1 MDQRDLLVLY
11 QINNPQQKFS
21 LKFVGGNQRI
31 IKQTIQKT
39 VVQVKLHLISVAHT
53 SYIISCTSTD
63 VLPLN
68 AGTSFNTPTKLSQVG
83 CFFAGIF
90 GCFGILMT
98 MYSSVSVTS
107 TSLWVSKVFMGCCII
122 VSTNNSINTYR
133 VNHSCRDYRSSYRDT
148 SCSIVLSY

>member
-39 VVQVKLHLISVAHT
+39 VVQVKLHLISVAHA
-53 SYIISCTSTD
+53 SCIISCTSTD

-68 AGTSFNTPTKLSQVG
+68 AGTSFNTPTRLSQVG
-83 CFFAGIF
+83 CFLVRAFV
-90 GCFGILMT
+90 CFGILMR
-98 MYSSVSVTS
+98 MSSSVSVTS
-107 TSLWVSKVFMGCCII
+107 TSLLVSKVFIGYCII
-122 VSTNNSINTYR
+122 VSINPTA
-133 VNHSCRDYRSSYRDT
+133 T
-148 SCSIVLSY
+148 LL